1 MRSAGGDRRERLPL
15 RRRRLVGL
23 VVAPADGG
31 AVGAE
36 RAGVQPA
43 GAHRDA
49 LYGRAVRRK
58 RRRRAR
64 RRPERPSP
72 AALRCAE
79 SGVGRQN
86 RDRGRSGGGLLEYD
100 DLSGIVEPAQ
110 SRPPAFAG
118 EVCGL
123 VDARYDLLADAPRSG
138 PERRPRERRRRSR
151 RGSGRGG
158 DGRRRRR
165 CGRNW
170 GRSGRRNR
178 RDGSRRERWRRRCA
192 GRRSRRRLRPASG
205 ERRKRGD
212 DEDERGEAEHIPR
225 V

>member
-1 MRSAGGDRRERLPL
+1 M
-15 RRRRLVGL
+15 
-23 VVAPADGG
+23 
-31 AVGAE
+31 
-36 RAGVQPA
+36 QPA
-43 GAHRDA
+43 GAHRNA

-86 RDRGRSGGGLLEYD
+86 RDRGGSGDGLLEDD
-100 DLSGIVEPAQ
+100 DLPGTVEPAQ
-110 SRPPAFAG
+110 PSPPAFAG
-118 EVCGL
+118 DVRGL
-123 VDARYDLLADAPRSG
+123 VDARDDLLADAPRSG

-165 CGRNW
+165 RRC
-170 GRSGRRNR
+170 GRSGRGSRRRNR
-178 RDGSRRERWRRRCA
+178 RGGSWRERWRRRCA
-192 GRRSRRRLRPASG
+192 GRGSGRRLRPASG

-212 DEDERGEAEHIPR
+212 DEDERDEAEHIPR